1 MRPSE
6 CPLRKPEPWN
16 GSWNSPS
23 DRNGRG
29 IGTSAGKK
37 AERVENC
44 AARKLSISRRQHPS
58 VSNVSDRRNMME
70 TEDKPFNYSGG
81 SHW

>member
-44 AARKLSISRRQHPS
+44 AARKLSISRR
-58 VSNVSDRRNMME
+58 
-70 TEDKPFNYSGG
+70 
-81 SHW
+81 